1 MPFKYTTK
9 MLFMQAK
16 LKRKH
21 MLRMYFTYILNKE
34 PKTIYPVTGTPLV
47 LAVSVPPSGQ
57 IRNFHLLETYTERHK
72 K

>member
-21 MLRMYFTYILNKE
+21 MLRMYFTYILNKD
-34 PKTIYPVTGTPLV
+34 PKRIYLSFGDVIARG
-47 LAVSVPPSGQ
+47 
-57 IRNFHLLETYTERHK
+57 ETKTLQKSYSEFSFAYYSLITE
-72 K
+72 

>member
-21 MLRMYFTYILNKE
+21 MLRMYFTYILNKD
-34 PKTIYPVTGTPLV
+34 PKRIYLGTPLV
-47 LAVSVPPSGQ
+47 LAVSVPPSRQ

>member
-21 MLRMYFTYILNKE
+21 MPRMYFTYILNKE
-34 PKTIYPVTGTPLV
+34 PKKYIYE
-47 LAVSVPPSGQ
+47 Q
-57 IRNFHLLETYTERHK
+57 EHLWS
-72 K
+72 